1 MAEIPS
7 SFFDHPFYAFHY
19 FMLNQ
24 TFLLNA
30 EKIIE
35 QNRQQTRTTLHQYKK
50 KIVKC
55 PECYKNLSKVSLK
68 AHLKLHELKK
78 QGKKFKCQTCLCEF
92 LTERYLISHMKSHL
106 MAYTCNFCE
115 KCFASQRSLTLH
127 QRKNHSRNL
136 Y

>member
-1 MAEIPS
+1 MTEMPS
-7 SFFDHPFYAFHY
+7 NFFDHPFNAFHY

-35 QNRQQTRTTLHQYKK
+35 QNNQQTRIILHQSKK

-55 PECYKNLSKVSLK
+55 PECYKNLSNLSLK

-78 QGKKFKCQTCLCEF
+78 QGKKFKCQTCLREF
-92 LTERYLISHMKSHL
+92 LTERYLILHMKSHS

-115 KCFASQRSLTLH
+115 KSFAYQRSLILH
-127 QRKNHSRNL
+127 QNKKHSRNS